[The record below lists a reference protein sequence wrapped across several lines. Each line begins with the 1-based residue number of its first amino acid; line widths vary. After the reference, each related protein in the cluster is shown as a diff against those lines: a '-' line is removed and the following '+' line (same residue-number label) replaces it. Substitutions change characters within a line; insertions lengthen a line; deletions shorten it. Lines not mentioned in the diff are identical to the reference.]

1 MVIPRS
7 ARHIIAAKKFALSR
21 LYRNIQWNSLMAAV
35 IIAILPM
42 LTILFFA
49 QKFFVKGIQFSGMN
63 R

>member
-35 IIAILPM
+35 IIAIPM